1 MFFSILDYER
11 KVLKTGRN
19 TDKENWK
26 DMANEMYEILCSTSG
41 GIKQRGVIWDWRTI
55 TGKVECI
62 TDPGDSV
69 IIVHN
74 KPFPDYYEDEDYLNM
89 MDPNDEDQQNK
100 YYDSIPE
107 YIQLTNEEAV
117 KIFDKRYYGKTIELE
132 NAYKTYSVKSAR
144 IEDKLIIEPGP
155 CAARR
160 GMIYLQP
167 KNTLSKLT

>member
-19 TDKENWK
+19 TRKENWK
-26 DMANEMYEILCSTSG
+26 DMANEMYEVHYAFGHIEG
-41 GIKQRGVIWDWRTI
+41 GRNWDWETI
-55 TGKVECI
+55 KGKVECI

-117 KIFDKRYYGKTIELE
+117 KIFDKRYHGKTIELK
-132 NAYKTYSVKSAR
+132 NAYETYRVKSAR
-144 IEDKLIIEPGP
+144 IEDKLIIE
-155 CAARR
+155 
-160 GMIYLQP
+160 
-167 KNTLSKLT
+167 KN

>member
-19 TDKENWK
+19 THKENWK
-26 DMANEMYEILCSTSG
+26 IMAEEIYEMFCLHED
-41 GIKQRGVIWDWRTI
+41 IKMGKTI
-55 TGKVECI
+55 TDKVECI
-62 TDPGDSV
+62 TYPGDSV

-89 MDPNDEDQQNK
+89 MDPDDEDQQNK

-132 NAYKTYSVKSAR
+132 NAYKTYRVKSAR
-144 IEDKLIIEPGP
+144 IEDKLIIE
-155 CAARR
+155 
-160 GMIYLQP
+160 
-167 KNTLSKLT
+167 KN

>member
-19 TDKENWK
+19 THKE
-26 DMANEMYEILCSTSG
+26 MANEMYEILCSTPG
-41 GIKQRGVIWDWRTI
+41 GIKQRGISWDWRTI

-62 TDPGDSV
+62 TDPGDST

-74 KPFPDYYEDEDYLNM
+74 KPFPDYYDDEDYINM
-89 MDPNDEDQQNK
+89 MDPNNVDQQNK

-132 NAYKTYSVKSAR
+132 NAYKTYRVRSAR
-144 IEDKLIIEPGP
+144 IEDKLIIE
-155 CAARR
+155 
-160 GMIYLQP
+160 
-167 KNTLSKLT
+167 KN